1 MEGNSDGI
9 APALQQMEERSE
21 RRASTADAWISSGA
35 GVSAVRAETLAYR
48 AEAIVAR

>member
-21 RRASTADAWISSGA
+21 RRASTADAWISS
-35 GVSAVRAETLAYR
+35 
-48 AEAIVAR
+48 